1 MKNKQPVNPRKSDVR
16 RNRTNIQPLALAGEI
31 SGYCD
36 IGMKREALRLARKV
50 FEKRRI
56 SPEEFF
62 EAIRAIGV
70 HSDFKRLKPQIEAAC
85 GRQPRRFKNWAR
97 AGMLYLYATLGDWEA
112 AAQFVSVQHASSAGE
127 MFFSMEVLLALDKL
141 EDAEHLAAKCQK
153 AFRLAKDPSDKS
165 FSIETL
171 APFLARTHRWDEAIA
186 IWQQAALDQP
196 FRRDALSGIVKIH
209 LGHACEAAERG
220 LQLLSEL
227 RQKPN
232 IEDSITLPNNDV
244 GLTRSAE
251 TQLLKLKRGIEK
263 LLSEKVRKELGV
275 YLAASATGAM

>member
-1 MKNKQPVNPRKSDVR
+1 VDKLNPMKNKQSVNPRKSDVQ
-16 RNRTNIQPLALAGEI
+16 RNRTNIQPLVLAAEI

-62 EAIRAIGV
+62 EAIRAVGV
-70 HSDFKRLKPQIEAAC
+70 HSDFQRLKPQIEAAYD
-85 GRQPRRFKNWAR
+85 RQSRRFKSWAR
-97 AGMLYLYATLGDWEA
+97 PGMLYMYAALGDWET

-153 AFRLAKDPSDKS
+153 AFRLAKDPSDQS
-165 FSIETL
+165 FLIEAL

-186 IWQQAALDQP
+186 IWQQAPLDQP
-196 FRRDALSGIVKIH
+196 FRRNALCGIVGIH
-209 LGHACEAAERG
+209 LGQALESVQIGLRTLAELKEQPNRE
-220 LQLLSEL
+220 LSL
-227 RQKPN
+227 A
-232 IEDSITLPNNDV
+232 LPGNDES
-244 GLTRSAE
+244 LTRKDE
-251 TQLLKLKRGIEK
+251 KELLRFRRGINK
-263 LLSEKVRKELGV
+263 LLPEKARKRLGI
-275 YLAASATGAM
+275 

>member
-1 MKNKQPVNPRKSDVR
+1 MKEKQPANPKKSEAR
-16 RNRTNIQPLALAGEI
+16 RNRMNIQPLALAAEI

-50 FEKRRI
+50 FAKRRI

-70 HSDFKRLKPQIEAAC
+70 HSDFQRLKPQIEAAYD
-85 GRQPRRFKNWAR
+85 RQSRRFKSWAR
-97 AGMLYLYATLGDWEA
+97 AGMLYMYATLGDWET

-153 AFRLAKDPSDKS
+153 AFRFMKDPSDQS
-165 FSIETL
+165 FLIETL

-186 IWQQAALDQP
+186 IWQQAPLDQP

-209 LGHACEAAERG
+209 LGHAWEAAERG

-227 RQKPN
+227 RQKPS

-251 TQLLKLKRGIEK
+251 TQLLKFKRGIEK
-263 LLSEKVRKELGV
+263 LLPEEARKELGV
-275 YLAASATGAM
+275 DVPAGPTCAT